1 MSSNAALKKQDFEA
15 TVQTQ
20 DLTGEQIVANND
32 AHPVQLSNTQ
42 IENVRSRIK
51 AARLEHLMARQLET
65 DLAIEL
71 SVAPQLEN
79 EIMAAMSVTTSQ
91 FEAEIEALEP
101 YTQAVEEQKEFRRNR
116 DECKTLVNKFKDQTN
131 ALKELIDS
139 SGDLLTFVNRIEAE
153 FINAENAKNE
163 LSSALIELEN
173 LRITTKEQGNTLA
186 QQKRQIHV
194 LEALQE
200 SLSQNF
206 SDAKHTIASLQDET
220 QRSGQRLADAN
231 REIARL
237 NTENSA
243 LSIESE
249 TAKRELNKASDAIH
263 SMREQLSAKEK
274 LLSETSEKVIRIS
287 EETELERDAYS
298 DLKSRYEHLN
308 IKSLE
313 YQGQHLSRINELE
326 LATASLKED
335 LNAARNE
342 KNSLGS
348 ELDAVN
354 KLLML
359 HGEMLDSLSSRSDDR
374 SKH

>member
-116 DECKTLVNKFKDQTN
+116 DECKTLVNKFKNQTN